1 MLSLLCNAL
10 HASAVYTAAVLSVQP
25 FVTHNYDLFQNG
37 RDRAGFEMEANLNQ
51 PNKIRVLPLK
61 LRSSL
66 FYLFFLSCHKCC
78 QQVVGDIKCQI
89 LLAAQDFYC
98 QMQ

>member
-37 RDRAGFEMEANLNQ
+37 RDRAGFGMEANLNQ

-66 FYLFFLSCHKCC
+66 FLSVFFCHATSVVNKLLVILSARFC
-78 QQVVGDIKCQI
+78 
-89 LLAAQDFYC
+89 
-98 QMQ
+98 